1 MKSLIY
7 GGLSALLLTTA
18 TAAMAEPATRVQAQ
32 AALNETATAMV
43 FNFTGPMITN
53 SGTLNSTHF
62 IRVAVIGMSLQNLMV
77 SIPSQMERFD
87 SVQVIDQSGKEVPS
101 KINVS
106 KERLAIAFD
115 QPVAPGSY
123 LQVEFKGVRMT
134 TSGGGTLL
142 YGITAQRTGLK
153 GEIPV
158 GTARIQIPSR
168 G

>member
-32 AALNETATAMV
+32 APLHETAMV

-53 SGTLNSTHF
+53 SGVLNSTHF
-62 IRVAVIGMSLQNLMV
+62 IRVAVIGMSLQELMV

-87 SVQVIDQSGKEVPS
+87 SVQVIDQSGKAVPS
-101 KINVS
+101 KVSVS
-106 KERLAIAFD
+106 KERLAITFD

-123 LQVEFKGVRMT
+123 LQVEFRGVRMT
-134 TSGGGTLL
+134 TSGGDTLF
-142 YGITAQRTGLK
+142 YGITARRTGLK

-158 GTARIQIPSR
+158 GTARIQVPLK